1 MQVIDLL
8 FRQELNLRL
17 HVIGDLA
24 RPIRWVHA
32 SDSRDPGLTSRELLS
47 VLRATAGMN
56 VIGADVVEVAPAYD
70 HAQIT
75 GIAASHVIYELISA
89 FATK

>member
-32 SDSRDPGLTSRELLS
+32 SDSRDPAPYLNGEEGLSRRSEGRNQTSTHDR
-47 VLRATAGMN
+47 R
-56 VIGADVVEVAPAYD
+56 
-70 HAQIT
+70 
-75 GIAASHVIYELISA
+75 
-89 FATK
+89 